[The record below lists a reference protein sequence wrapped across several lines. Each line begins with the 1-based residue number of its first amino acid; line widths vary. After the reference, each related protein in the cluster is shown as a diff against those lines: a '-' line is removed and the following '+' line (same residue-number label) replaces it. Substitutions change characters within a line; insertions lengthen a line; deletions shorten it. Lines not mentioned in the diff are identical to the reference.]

1 MTTANLPL
9 NDRVNQYPALE
20 QETRT
25 HVSTNAAAHY
35 LDRRPQTLR
44 DWACRSGS
52 GPITPHRVNGRL
64 AWPVA
69 ELRKVL
75 GV

>member
-1 MTTANLPL
+1 MNTANLPL
-9 NDRVNQYPALE
+9 NDSANHYPGLAL
-20 QETRT
+20 ETRT